1 MEQFQQSTPSPN
13 SRYRS
18 VSKTI
23 CILSPELIS
32 KISSIDPL
40 DKQKLLG
47 LQCLDL
53 HIREK
58 SLGEIYIIEN
68 LHICRNLKLLN
79 LSYNSIT
86 VSMYVCMYVYNYQ
99 YIYTYIYTY
108 IHDFVHIC
116 LHRQACLRLHKCG

>member
-1 MEQFQQSTPSPN
+1 MMEQIEANTPSPN

-18 VSKTI
+18 VSKKI
-23 CILSPELIS
+23 CILSPTLIS
-32 KISSIDPL
+32 KISSIDHL

-58 SLGEIYIIEN
+58 SLGEIHVIEN

-86 VSMYVCMYVYNYQ
+86 VTMSVCMYVCMYIFINI
-99 YIYTYIYTY
+99 YIYVST
-108 IHDFVHIC
+108 
-116 LHRQACLRLHKCG
+116 